1 MSQTRFQIV
10 QESLLYNIKYAE
22 KNKLDIVI
30 CMFNSE
36 VVLFTNISIGDKSK
50 ELCNKLL
57 NKCFIIDKL
66 TYEQMIESINNS
78 HAKGGTNFVVPF
90 ELLSCIKEIDTTS
103 EIFFLSDGY
112 NNAKLSDKN
121 LNNILAY
128 KHRITSLGVGNE
140 SSYDKTLLSQ
150 MSKDDETLEG
160 KSADIIQQE
169 LLAQMTDVSMETL
182 DLWKNVKLTL
192 MSKND
197 NLKVGLTGVQ
207 VFKITEDEYMKTNF
221 VQDSENANLILT
233 IGSKNNIMIRKETPI
248 LTADVV
254 SKKNMT
260 IYIADCSGS
269 MDEYADL
276 DYKYKYKYNNSP
288 LSLAPPMSPSYAP
301 SPVPSHAPSP
311 VHSPVHSPV
320 PSPVPPLDLSNIHM
334 VDSGPVLAPTLELDQ
349 ENTDEEPI
357 TEYIKYTMDLNNMK
371 SYQRIIFSYENSD
384 FKAQITWT
392 DSDNKEHTMIL
403 HDLTKYN
410 KITDPIIDQSLDIA
424 NNIGHYINISNL
436 SNKDDQIGNF
446 RTINQIINKYASFMK
461 QIVNEKTLSDFSLM
475 ELLFYNKKQGLKL
488 YRSTMTYSE
497 KNMHE
502 LMKNTSAGA
511 RCKLLAASAT
521 MSAVCNQ
528 TPSTQAQPEE
538 NDNVYSKKDKDI
550 VMCSICYGNP
560 REFIFSCGHCY
571 TCKKCAEQVL
581 ASTPKNKCS
590 YCKDTVTWIR
600 KIIMTNDQKNM
611 EHYYKCINQECY
623 NIASIVSKCPTN
635 SEKYQDD
642 SGFHLTYCQ
651 KCFSNVKRDYKK
663 LKKTHACFCG
673 HEITSIVSKIY
684 FT

>member
-1 MSQTRFQIV
+1 MSKTRFQIV

-22 KNKLDIVI
+22 KNKLDIII
-30 CMFNSE
+30 CMFNNG
-36 VVLFTNISIGDKSK
+36 VTLFTNISISDESK
-50 ELCNKLL
+50 ELSNKLP
-57 NKCFIIDKL
+57 NKCDIIDKL

-78 HAKGGTNFVVPF
+78 NAKGGTNFLVPF

-112 NNAKLSDKN
+112 NNAKLSDIN

-128 KHRITSLGVGNE
+128 KHRITSLGIGNE

-160 KSADIIQQE
+160 KSAEIIQQE
-169 LLAQMTDVSMETL
+169 LLAQMSDVSIETL

-254 SKKNMT
+254 HKKNMT

-269 MDEYADL
+269 MEEYADL
-276 DYKYKYKYNNSP
+276 YNKYNKYNKYSAP
-288 LSLAPPMSPSYAP
+288 SLAPSLAP
-301 SPVPSHAPSP
+301 SPEQSPAQSP
-311 VHSPVHSPV
+311 VQ
-320 PSPVPPLDLSNIHM
+320 VPPLDLSNIHM
-334 VDSGPVLAPTLELDQ
+334 VDSEPVLAPTLELDQ
-349 ENTDEEPI
+349 EDTEEEPI

-392 DSDNKEHTMIL
+392 DSDNKDHTIIL

-410 KITDPIIDQSLDIA
+410 LIKDPIIDQSLDIA

-446 RTINQIINKYASFMK
+446 RTINQIISKYASFMK

-488 YRSTMTYSE
+488 YRSTMTFSE

-511 RCKLLAASAT
+511 RYKLLAASAT
-521 MSAVCNQ
+521 MCAVCNQ

-581 ASTPKNKCS
+581 ASKPKNKCS

-600 KIIMTNDQKNM
+600 KIIMTDDQKNM

-663 LKKTHACFCG
+663 LKKTHTCFCG
-673 HEITSIVSKIY
+673 NEITSVVSKIY